1 MARDPCWTDEVKHV
15 LHQARCVLSQ
25 LRWITQDGCGSQTD
39 TPALC
44 LINGHARPDTRRVA
58 ADGADLGLPRHV
70 PFEGYWRGDSA
81 RSWSFPA
88 FPHRRVRLVY
98 GVARL
103 PAYPHF
109 DLEYPIPI
117 DSWLLDFRKHHL
129 RCICGPLALVQKL
142 ASHLSLNFFNLQSS
156 LICPSGTLLPTELLE
171 LPP

>member
-1 MARDPCWTDEVKHV
+1 M
-15 LHQARCVLSQ
+15 LLL
-25 LRWITQDGCGSQTD
+25 LRWITQDVCGSQAD
-39 TPALC
+39 TSVLC
-44 LINGHARPDTRRVA
+44 LINERERPDTHRVA
-58 ADGADLGLPRHV
+58 ADGADSELPRHV

-129 RCICGPLALVQKL
+129 RCLCGP
-142 ASHLSLNFFNLQSS
+142 F
-156 LICPSGTLLPTELLE
+156 PSGAESCTVSVAEDARIYNFLSFVLCQPSLH
-171 LPP
+171 